1 MAGHRFLND
10 GKVLQCLVE
19 PSSFAS
25 PAPGLEAIAQ
35 MGSAEKLQSKTV
47 RNAIAAN
54 LSQMPPPRGS
64 ASVNSSLTNSN
75 SSFQF
80 FLHQVQNLQP
90 EEDDREQLEKWT
102 LRLLDF
108 MDKTDKAPDAV
119 RKKLWQGLVCN
130 AQEKVD

>member
-1 MAGHRFLND
+1 MI
-10 GKVLQCLVE
+10 

-25 PAPGLEAIAQ
+25 PGLDAIAQ
-35 MGSAEKLQSKTV
+35 IGSAEKLQSKTV

-64 ASVNSSLTNSN
+64 ASVNSSFTNSN

-80 FLHQVQNLQP
+80 FLHQVQNLQL

-119 RKKLWQGLVCN
+119 RKKLWQGLVRN
-130 AQEKVD
+130 AQEKVDELTLKLNLS